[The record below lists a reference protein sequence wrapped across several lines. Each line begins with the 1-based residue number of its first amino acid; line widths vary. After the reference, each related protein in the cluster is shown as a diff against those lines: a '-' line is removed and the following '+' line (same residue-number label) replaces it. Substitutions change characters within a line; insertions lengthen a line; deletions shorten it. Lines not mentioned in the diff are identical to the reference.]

1 MASVNT
7 VLGPVDSS
15 ELGFTLSH
23 EHICN
28 GFGGSPFTFP
38 DFLDRPA
45 TLERAVKDLSEAK
58 GEGLHT
64 IMDVAPH
71 DQGRDVRLQEEVS
84 RRSGVNIV
92 VSTGTWLDVPR
103 FFTGANPDKIAGLY
117 VREIE
122 EGIEDT
128 GIKAGVIKVA
138 SDRGGVKP
146 EEELVLRAAARASMR
161 TGTPIMTHTWAPDRV
176 GEQQV
181 RVFQEEGVDMD
192 LVCVGHSNDT
202 TDMGYLTGL
211 LEQGVWLGMD
221 RHPGGGPEVPS
232 WRERSQVIKSL
243 IDLGW
248 GRRIMLAHDW
258 DSSIGLH
265 SVERR
270 AAREADNP
278 DNYLF
283 ITRHVLPYLKE
294 LGATDEDIDRLTV
307 DNPRQYLEGAA

>member
-1 MASVNT
+1 MANVNT
-7 VLGPVDSS
+7 VLGPIDSS

-23 EHICN
+23 EHVSN

-38 DFLDRPA
+38 EFLDRPA
-45 TLERAVKDLSEAK
+45 TLECAVKDLSAARE
-58 GEGLHT
+58 EGLHT

-71 DQGRDVRLQEEVS
+71 DQGRDIRLQEEVS
-84 RRSGVNIV
+84 RRSGVNVV

-103 FFTGANPDKIAGLY
+103 FFMGARPDKIADMY

-122 EGIEDT
+122 EGIEGTD
-128 GIKAGVIKVA
+128 IRAGVIKVA
-138 SDRGGVKP
+138 SDKGGVKP
-146 EEELVLRAAARASMR
+146 EEELVLRAAARTAKR
-161 TGTPIMTHTWAPDRV
+161 TGIPIMTHTWAPERV

-181 RVFQEEGVDMD
+181 RVFKEEGVDMG
-192 LVCVGHSNDT
+192 LVCIGHSNDT

-221 RHPGGGPEVPS
+221 RHPGGGPDVPL
-232 WRERSQVIKSL
+232 WRERSQVVRSL
-243 IDLGW
+243 IEQGW
-248 GRRIMLAHDW
+248 GHRLMLAHDW

-265 SVERR
+265 SLELR
-270 AAREADNP
+270 AAREANNP
-278 DNYLF
+278 DSYLF

-307 DNPRQYLEGAA
+307 HNPRRYLEGAA